1 LSTTLSTTLIEADVA
16 ILGAGTAGLTA
27 RRSAEKAG
35 ARAVMIDP
43 GPYGTTCA
51 RVGCMPSKLLIAA
64 ADAAY
69 EMRHADV
76 FGVHAEGVR
85 VDGVAVMARVRRE
98 RDRFVGFVLQATDEH
113 QSEGRLIPGRGRFLD
128 ANTVEVTHN
137 DGTIVHVRAKSFVV
151 ATGSSPF
158 IPPPFRDLGD
168 RLLLNDDV
176 FDWTDLPES
185 LLVVGTGVIGMELGQ
200 ALSRLGVRVTIIGVG
215 GRVGPFDDPRVRAE
229 ATRVFKEELDLH
241 PSYTLHSIER
251 TDDGVRMRFTDSD
264 GKERDETWSAA
275 LMAAGRRPNLQGLE
289 LEKAGVALNERGRPS
304 FDFRTTQLGGT
315 HVFMAGDVSEHI
327 PLLHEAADEGHI
339 AGANAARWPG
349 EVIAGHRRAGLG
361 VVFSDPQMATAGIRF
376 ADLPG
381 GCWNAGE
388 VDYGDQGRA
397 RVMNKNKGIVRV
409 YGNRRDG
416 VLLGAEMFG
425 PRVEHTAHLLAW
437 AIQQRMTVDQIL
449 QMPFYHPVV
458 EEGIRTA
465 LRDLQHNM
473 KFAPAMGNECEEDG
487 PGT

>member
-1 LSTTLSTTLIEADVA
+1 MSGKLIETDVA

-27 RRSAEKAG
+27 RRAAEKAG

-64 ADAAY
+64 AEAAH
-69 EMRHADV
+69 EMKHAGI

-85 VDGVAVMARVRRE
+85 IDGVAVMERVRRE
-98 RDRFVGFVLQATDEH
+98 RDRFVGFVLRATDEH
-113 QSEGRLIPGRGRFLD
+113 MSEGRLIQGRGRFLD
-128 ANTVEVTHN
+128 ANTVEVTDN
-137 DGTIVHVRAKSFVV
+137 DGGVSQVRAKSFVV

-158 IPPPFRDLGD
+158 IPPPFRGLGD
-168 RLLLNDDV
+168 KLLLNDDV
-176 FDWTDLPES
+176 FEWTDLPES

-200 ALSRLGVRVTIIGVG
+200 ALHRLGVRVTIVGVG
-215 GRVGPFDDPRVRAE
+215 GRVGPFDDPKVRAE
-229 ATRVFKEELDLH
+229 AARVFKSELDIH
-241 PSYTLHSIER
+241 PSYTLHAIER
-251 TDDGVRMRFTDSD
+251 TDEGVRMRFTDSD
-264 GKERDETWSAA
+264 GVERDETWSGA
-275 LMAAGRRPNLQGLE
+275 LMAAGRRPNLRGLD
-289 LEKAGVALNERGRPS
+289 LESAGVALNERGRPD
-304 FDFRTTQLGGT
+304 FDPRTCQLGEAN
-315 HVFMAGDVSEHI
+315 VFMAGDVSDFI

-349 EVIAGHRRAGLG
+349 EVLAGHRRAGLG
-361 VVFSDPQMATAGIRF
+361 VVFSDPQMATAGLRF
-376 ADLPG
+376 AELPG

-397 RVMNKNKGIVRV
+397 RVMNKNKGIVRI
-409 YGNRRDG
+409 YGSRRDG
-416 VLLGAEMFG
+416 VLLGAELFG

-437 AIQQRMTVDQIL
+437 AIQQRMTVDEAL

-465 LRDLQHNM
+465 LRDLQHNLQ
-473 KFAPAMGNECEEDG
+473 FAPAMGNECEEDG